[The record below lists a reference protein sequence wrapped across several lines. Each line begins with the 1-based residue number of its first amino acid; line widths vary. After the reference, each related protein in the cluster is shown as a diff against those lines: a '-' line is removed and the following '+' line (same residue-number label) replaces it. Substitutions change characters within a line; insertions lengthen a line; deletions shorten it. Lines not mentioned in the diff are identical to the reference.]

1 MKQIL
6 LVEDDITFS
15 IMLKTWLGKRNF
27 TIDNVSSI
35 VDAKKCMEDGNY
47 DIILS
52 DLRLP
57 DEDGI
62 SLLEWMKTKNL
73 DVPFIMMTS
82 YAEVQSAVQSMKL
95 GAFDFIAKPINPEE
109 LLKKINE
116 AFVLKLGKR
125 KVASSENVAAKLD
138 YIEGTCESARK
149 MHEYVQLVAPTSMSI
164 LIIGDSG
171 TGKEY
176 VARLI
181 HEKSDRR
188 EAPFVAVDCGAIPSE
203 LAANELFGCKKG
215 TVSNALSDKEGHF
228 MVANGGT
235 LFLDE
240 IGNLSYEI
248 QIQLLR
254 VLQEKVI
261 KPVGSDDEISVDV
274 RIIASTNE
282 NLPNLL
288 DSHHFREDLY
298 HRINEFSIM
307 VPSLRERREDIIL
320 FANHFLNDA
329 NEELGKN
336 VIGFDKECMAIFC
349 KYGWPGNLR
358 QLKNVVKRATLLAKD
373 DFITVDLL
381 PSEMKTESGTI
392 ESESSALRDHDY
404 EKRKIMK
411 ALKECN
417 NNKSQ
422 TALVLQIDRKTLYNK
437 MKQYG
442 IFD

>member
-1 MKQIL
+1 
-6 LVEDDITFS
+6 
-15 IMLKTWLGKRNF
+15 
-27 TIDNVSSI
+27 
-35 VDAKKCMEDGNY
+35 
-47 DIILS
+47 
-52 DLRLP
+52 
-57 DEDGI
+57 
-62 SLLEWMKTKNL
+62 
-73 DVPFIMMTS
+73 
-82 YAEVQSAVQSMKL
+82 
-95 GAFDFIAKPINPEE
+95 
-109 LLKKINE
+109 
-116 AFVLKLGKR
+116 
-125 KVASSENVAAKLD
+125 
-138 YIEGTCESARK
+138 
-149 MHEYVQLVAPTSMSI
+149 
-164 LIIGDSG
+164 
-171 TGKEY
+171 
-176 VARLI
+176 
-181 HEKSDRR
+181 
-188 EAPFVAVDCGAIPSE
+188 
-203 LAANELFGCKKG
+203 
-215 TVSNALSDKEGHF
+215 